1 MDLIR
6 RAGAHVTSEVENA
19 GDGEPM
25 GRLLVAFGAPRSFAI
40 EPVDVPGIIDEIP
53 ALAALAAMMPEG
65 AELVVHGASELR
77 FKESDRISALS
88 RGLRAM
94 GAEIDEFPDGFQ
106 LRSRPLHGATVDACD
121 DHRLAMAFAV
131 AATRAS
137 SPTTITG
144 ASAVDVSYP
153 GFFDTLD
160 RLTRGDG
167 R

>member
-1 MDLIR
+1 MMADGSELTVR
-6 RAGAHVTSEVENA
+6 GA
-19 GDGEPM
+19 
-25 GRLLVAFGAPRSFAI
+25 
-40 EPVDVPGIIDEIP
+40 
-53 ALAALAAMMPEG
+53 
-65 AELVVHGASELR
+65 AELRV
-77 FKESDRISALS
+77 KESDRITALA
-88 RGLRAM
+88 RGLAAM
-94 GAEIDEFPDGFQ
+94 GADIEEFPDGFH
-106 LRSRPLHGATVDACD
+106 LVARPLHGATVDACD

-153 GFFDTLD
+153 GFFDTLE

>member
-1 MDLIR
+1 
-6 RAGAHVTSEVENA
+6 
-19 GDGEPM
+19 
-25 GRLLVAFGAPRSFAI
+25 VAFDSPRSFSI

-53 ALAALAAMMPEG
+53 ALAALAAMMPQG
-65 AELVVHGASELR
+65 TELVVRGASELR
-77 FKESDRISALS
+77 VKESDRITALA

-94 GAEIDEFPDGFQ
+94 GTVVEEFADGFH
-106 LRSRPLHGATVDACD
+106 LSARPLHGAVVDACD
-121 DHRLAMAFAV
+121 DHRLAMAFAI

-137 SPTTITG
+137 TPTTITG

-160 RLTRGDG
+160 RLTHGGD

>member
-1 MDLIR
+1 
-6 RAGAHVTSEVENA
+6 
-19 GDGEPM
+19 
-25 GRLLVAFGAPRSFAI
+25 
-40 EPVDVPGIIDEIP
+40 
-53 ALAALAAMMPEG
+53 
-65 AELVVHGASELR
+65 
-77 FKESDRISALS
+77 
-88 RGLRAM
+88 M
-94 GAEIDEFPDGFQ
+94 GADIEEFPDGFH
-106 LRSRPLHGATVDACD
+106 LVARPLHGATVDACD

-153 GFFDTLD
+153 GFFDTLE